1 MNFTN
6 NLFDINPILKI
17 TKKITN
23 NTDNFNNYYHNKSN
37 SLYIKQLP
45 YILNDK
51 FKKFNFQNFRIKNP
65 LIKKDKDE
73 NLKKNNNNN
82 NNYLTYSNFTK
93 NEYFKSLDKL
103 RKVTNR
109 SKKIPILCPLFND
122 QGELIPNSITTNKIF
137 PTGFQ
142 KFNEF
147 SNYNNTIGYFPLNK
161 YKLKE
166 DFNSFSVS
174 SSNNINI
181 ENNFIEN
188 FFENKINNKISI
200 YDILKSNNENIIN
213 KKIEKMKKEKITNLT
228 TKLEKNFS
236 FGNENKAIVQLKS
249 IIIIFEEIDNNNNE
263 NKNLKKN
270 EIILPFDLI
279 PLFYYKNIEFFK
291 EILISLIKFND
302 NFDTISIDEKEI
314 YSIIKNEEINENSN
328 EKEKINETKETEEN
342 NNDNEN
348 VNNLKLVNKQD
359 LNNLFTNIQTEK
371 KYKIKDYEQF
381 PNEKKISKN
390 NFNIYKFNWNTPKKN
405 FKVSIQLPLIIFNIT
420 NKKIIINKFI
430 DKKLL
435 FFLFSN
441 NFLDFDYYCISYLLT
456 FKKFRNILQK
466 LTNHLKNKIYK
477 EFFFIL
483 PPKIFED
490 DENNISIKNVF
501 TNSNKINFLYEII
514 NFHLKVVLIDDL
526 NLIKKNYKIY
536 FNFKQIKKFRKLE
549 NFIDIINVFIL
560 FLNIDKIN
568 NKIQFDYEK
577 FNDFDEENWIKE
589 IKKYNSKNYFI
600 FRNEKNNKTKIEYYL
615 NEKIRIKIEFKMS
628 ILNEINFDGKGNKI
642 KKSHFIDNDLERKIY
657 KNNENFEKLFE
668 NIHKSNEIK

>member
-1 MNFTN
+1 MKLNN

-17 TKKITN
+17 TKKVTN

-45 YILNDK
+45 YIISDK
-51 FKKFNFQNFRIKNP
+51 FKNKNFNFQNLKIKNP
-65 LIKKDKDE
+65 LIKTTKDE
-73 NLKKNNNNN
+73 NIKNNNNN
-82 NNYLTYSNFTK
+82 NHFLTYSNFNT

-109 SKKIPILCPLFND
+109 SKKIPILCPLFNN
-122 QGELIPNSITTNKIF
+122 QGELIPNSIITNKIF

-142 KFNEF
+142 KISNEF
-147 SNYNNTIGYFPLNK
+147 NNYNNTIGYFPLNK
-161 YKLKE
+161 YKLKD
-166 DFNSFSVS
+166 DFNSVSVS
-174 SSNNINI
+174 SNNVNI
-181 ENNFIEN
+181 EKDFIEN

-213 KKIEKMKKEKITNLT
+213 KKIEKIKNEKITNLT
-228 TKLEKNFS
+228 TKLEKNLIFQ
-236 FGNENKAIVQLKS
+236 NENKAIIQLKS
-249 IIIIFEEIDNNNNE
+249 IIIIFEEIDDKNE
-263 NKNLKKN
+263 SKNLKKN

-279 PLFYYKNIEFFK
+279 PLFYFKNIEYFK
-291 EILISLIKFND
+291 EILISLIKFDD
-302 NFDTISIDEKEI
+302 NFDKISIDEEEI
-314 YSIIKNEEINENSN
+314 YSIIKNEENIETN
-328 EKEKINETKETEEN
+328 EKEKIFNETKETEEN
-342 NNDNEN
+342 NNNEN
-348 VNNLKLVNKQD
+348 ENKINLKLVNKQD
-359 LNNLFTNIQTEK
+359 LNNLFSNLEK
-371 KYKIKDYEQF
+371 KYKIKNYEQF

-466 LTNHLKNKIYK
+466 LTNHQKNKI
-477 EFFFIL
+477 FNQFLFIL

-490 DENNISIKNVF
+490 DENNISIKNVY
-501 TNSNKINFLYEII
+501 TIIDKNNKINFLYEIK
-514 NFHLKVVLIDDL
+514 NFYLKVFLIDDL
-526 NLIKKNYKIY
+526 NLMKKNYKIY

-560 FLNIDKIN
+560 FLNIN
-568 NKIQFDYEK
+568 NNNVKFDYEK

-600 FRNEKNNKTKIEYYL
+600 FRNEKNNKNKIEYNL
-615 NEKIRIKIEFKMS
+615 NEKIHIKIEFNKS

-642 KKSHFIDNDLERKIY
+642 QKSQFIDNNLERKIY
-657 KNNENFEKLFE
+657 NNNENFEKLFE
-668 NIHKSNEIK
+668 NINKSEIK

>member
-1 MNFTN
+1 
-6 NLFDINPILKI
+6 
-17 TKKITN
+17 
-23 NTDNFNNYYHNKSN
+23 
-37 SLYIKQLP
+37 
-45 YILNDK
+45 
-51 FKKFNFQNFRIKNP
+51 
-65 LIKKDKDE
+65 
-73 NLKKNNNNN
+73 
-82 NNYLTYSNFTK
+82 
-93 NEYFKSLDKL
+93 
-103 RKVTNR
+103 
-109 SKKIPILCPLFND
+109 
-122 QGELIPNSITTNKIF
+122 
-137 PTGFQ
+137 
-142 KFNEF
+142 
-147 SNYNNTIGYFPLNK
+147 
-161 YKLKE
+161 
-166 DFNSFSVS
+166 
-174 SSNNINI
+174 
-181 ENNFIEN
+181 
-188 FFENKINNKISI
+188 
-200 YDILKSNNENIIN
+200 
-213 KKIEKMKKEKITNLT
+213 MKKEKITNLT

-359 LNNLFTNIQTEK
+359 LNNLFTNVQTEK

-642 KKSHFIDNDLERKIY
+642 KKSHFINNDLERKIY
-657 KNNENFEKLFE
+657 KNNENFEKLLE